1 MNVSSKFL
9 VVTVALMLTLL
20 GGATW
25 AFARN
30 SATSFTDLTCTAGQ
44 IAKFDGAAWACADDL
59 AEMQAELD
67 SMAMKVDPEAEFIAT
82 VYAFEDAIKANDA
95 DRVSDFY
102 ADDAV
107 VLLPGFA
114 PLEGKEALQA
124 DWEYVFDTYQVD
136 REAELVYVNVD
147 GDSAVRRME
156 WTNTLTP
163 KDGGEVIVDTGNC
176 ILGFK
181 KVGDEWKV
189 VWDIS
194 ATYDPMAQ

>member
-9 VVTVALMLTLL
+9 VVAVALMLALL

-30 SATSFTDLTCTAGQ
+30 SATNFTDLTCAAGQ

-59 AEMQAELD
+59 AELQAKLNEI
-67 SMAMKVDPEAEFIAT
+67 AIKVDPEAEFIQV
-82 VYAFEDAIKANDA
+82 VYALEDAYKANDA
-95 DRVSDFY
+95 DRIMEFY
-102 ADDAV
+102 ADDV
-107 VLLPGFA
+107 VTLLPGRP
-114 PLEGKEALQA
+114 PLVGKEAVRA
-124 DWEYVFDTYQVD
+124 DWEDFFNTFKVD
-136 REAELVYVNVD
+136 RESKLVYANVD

-163 KDGGEVIVDTGNC
+163 KDGGDPIVETGNC

-181 KVGDEWKV
+181 KMDGEWKL
-189 VWDIS
+189 VWEMA
-194 ATYDPMAQ
+194 ATYDPSQM